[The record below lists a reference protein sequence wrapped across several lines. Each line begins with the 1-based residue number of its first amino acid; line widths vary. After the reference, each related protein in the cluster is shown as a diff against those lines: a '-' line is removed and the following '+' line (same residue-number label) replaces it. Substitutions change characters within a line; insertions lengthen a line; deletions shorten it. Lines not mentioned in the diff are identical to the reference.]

1 MINFFQLI
9 NAYFEKWDVII
20 GSLKARLCHTA
31 VLVINSF
38 GYNQF
43 MTLTLKIQR
52 ENNTQSCHS
61 LLSREL

>member
-1 MINFFQLI
+1 MIHFFQLI
-9 NAYFEKWDVII
+9 NAYFEKWDVI

-31 VLVINSF
+31 VVVINSF
-38 GYNQF
+38 GYNKF

-52 ENNTQSCHS
+52 ENNTQSCHG